1 MSTSTPPR
9 SVKWPSSPFDDFM
22 DHMSACEGADWI
34 WSYVEVC
41 SRFGV
46 FYSDPGAIMLARP
59 VNSAI
64 SEEDLRAFN
73 DLDPESDV
81 GSLGLTKHHD
91 TWHILYASGT
101 PALFYSLCP
110 YELEKVSFHRNKGN
124 DKLKTYNFKNFKRRI
139 YGK

>member
-9 SVKWPSSPFDDFM
+9 TVNWPPCPFEGFLQ
-22 DHMSACEGADWI
+22 HMSDCEGAEWI
-34 WSYVEVC
+34 WTFVEVC

-46 FYSDPGAIMLARP
+46 YHSGPNGVILARP

-64 SEEDLRAFN
+64 SEEDLAAFN
-73 DLDPESDV
+73 DLDPETEV
-81 GSLGLTKHHD
+81 GSSGLTNHPD

-110 YELEKVSFHRNKGN
+110 YELENISWHRNKGS
-124 DKLKTYNFKNFKRRI
+124 DKLKTYNFQNIKRRLN
-139 YGK
+139 GK